1 VSPRE
6 EPARTM
12 RVRIGRLVIDGR
24 VAAESGGA
32 IGESI
37 EAELASLLSN
47 GAPVDA
53 HGQTST
59 SLARSIAVSIA
70 SRLDARG
77 IRAESPAPAFSR
89 SPDAPHRV
97 TNG

>member
-1 VSPRE
+1 MSPRE

-37 EAELASLLSN
+37 ETELACLLSN

-53 HGQTST
+53 HGQT

-70 SRLDARG
+70 SRLDATG

-89 SPDAPHRV
+89 SPDALARV